1 MRISDW
7 SSDVCS
13 SDLLEYT
20 PTNAPGRIAVVGAG
34 PAGLACA
41 TIAAERGHHVTL
53 FDAADEIGG
62 QFNLAKTIPG
72 KEEFHETLR
81 YFRHRIDE
89 TGVELRLSTRATP
102 ELLSGFDQVVLA
114 TGGKPRRG
122 DFHGHDHPKVVGD
135 PDVLQQIG

>member
-1 MRISDW
+1 M
-7 SSDVCS
+7 
-13 SDLLEYT
+13 
-20 PTNAPGRIAVVGAG
+20 AVVVAG

-89 TGVELRLSTRATP
+89 TGVERRLTTRATP
-102 ELLSGFDQVVLA
+102 ELLSGFDQ
-114 TGGKPRRG
+114 GGPAPGVPPRRRY
-122 DFHGHDHPKVVGD
+122 FHGHDRSGERVGGTRG
-135 PDVLQQIG
+135 VS

>member
-1 MRISDW
+1 MILRPPRSTRTDT
-7 SSDVCS
+7 
-13 SDLLEYT
+13 LFPYT
-20 PTNAPGRIAVVGAG
+20 TLFRS

-114 TGGKPRRG
+114 TGVTPRRI
-122 DFHGHDHPKVVGD
+122 DFPGHDHPKVVGYLD
-135 PDVLQQIG
+135 RKSTRLNSSH